1 MRYFDRLFRFFN
13 FNFASYYIIW
23 KINKINFQR
32 SVLKIL
38 SNKISKFNVLVIDDF
53 VGFAIRCL
61 SVDMKTGKSNKIIP
75 SSSTLGKTKVLRK
88 YNFDAFGSLISTN
101 NCYRNNIFDFF
112 PSLKAR
118 LAYEAAIKV

>member
-1 MRYFDRLFRFFN
+1 M
-13 FNFASYYIIW
+13 
-23 KINKINFQR
+23 
-32 SVLKIL
+32 
-38 SNKISKFNVLVIDDF
+38 VIDDF

-101 NCYRNNIFDFF
+101 KYYKNNIFDFGLVF
-112 PSLKAR
+112 DL
-118 LAYEAAIKV
+118 AAILKEKKFFSIFL